1 MLNTGMSEESYAMA
15 SIVSLVAVVI
25 VSAILIVTAIKTDE
39 LEKKTRIVKEPNK

>member
-1 MLNTGMSEESYAMA
+1 MA

-25 VSAILIVTAIKTDE
+25 VSGILIVTAIKTEE